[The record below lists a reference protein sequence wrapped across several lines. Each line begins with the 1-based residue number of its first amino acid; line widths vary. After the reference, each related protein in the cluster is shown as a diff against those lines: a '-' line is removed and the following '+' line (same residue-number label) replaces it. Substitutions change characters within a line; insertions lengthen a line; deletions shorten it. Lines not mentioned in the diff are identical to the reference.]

1 MINNPLRQSAISLV
15 SGLILASQCSLAYAE
30 TREYEVRPNDTLG
43 VIVSAQYPGYSNR
56 DAIMQFLLEK
66 NPQAFIGN
74 DLNRLIVGR
83 TLQLPDAAD
92 IPAVEPP
99 QPPPPEPVAELVAPA
114 TPEQPASASAELARA
129 EKERDALRTQLEQ
142 LTQEQQQRQQE
153 QKDQQQQQ
161 EQQIT
166 ALTNALETSKQQAAD
181 AAKQLEASQQQAA
194 DAAKQLAEQA
204 ATLAATPVTP
214 ATSEPATPAT
224 DPAVDDGLDPQI
236 LLQQLEA
243 LESAND
249 EIRAENEKL
258 SKALEASQQ
267 QAADAAKQLEASQQQ
282 AADAA
287 KQLAEQA
294 ATLAAT
300 PVTPATSEPA
310 TPATDPAV
318 DDGLDPQILLQQLEA
333 LESANDEIRAENE
346 KLSKEL
352 EASKKAAVP
361 AEGMDPDV
369 LLEQLQAL
377 ESANDQIRIE
387 NEDLQKTLATSK
399 LDAETAQKDLQ
410 IAKAAQANAELTQAN
425 LENSSTPLWPWLLA
439 LLLLP
444 IAWWL
449 GRKSQ
454 PAVAKRAIVAAPAPQ
469 ATVTPPPAP
478 RPAAQPTPAEPASD
492 VGSETSART
501 PRNERMAS
509 YLSQAANDDDPD
521 AAIKLDMARAYLDL
535 RDSESAYTVLNEVLR
550 EGGKQ
555 QQQEAREILSFI
567 S

>member
-166 ALTNALETSKQQAAD
+166 ALTNALETSK
-181 AAKQLEASQQQAA
+181 
-194 DAAKQLAEQA
+194 
-204 ATLAATPVTP
+204 
-214 ATSEPATPAT
+214 
-224 DPAVDDGLDPQI
+224 
-236 LLQQLEA
+236 
-243 LESAND
+243 
-249 EIRAENEKL
+249 
-258 SKALEASQQ
+258 Q